1 MNPALRHRHHIPL
14 FHWWRSFFPFF
25 LARMLPAHILL
36 PKRLMPLCGSSIKHN
51 NLRTVG
57 ASCTFTLKLFLVLRR
72 SVAQKCVPIYLI
84 NFYDCSS
91 RCRLQRFRF
100 NLCARMWDEKR
111 ICNRSDLHR
120 SMPFI
125 ESIFHGLIISES
137 LFFQSNNPS
146 SRTTGVCWTV
156 TRKKQR
162 NQSPHNSSRSPKRAA
177 YERIRLHP
185 M

>member
-1 MNPALRHRHHIPL
+1 MAEL
-14 FHWWRSFFPFF
+14 FPFF

-57 ASCTFTLKLFLVLRR
+57 ASCTFTLKLFLVLWR

-111 ICNRSDLHR
+111 ICKRSDLHR
-120 SMPFI
+120 SMRFI
-125 ESIFHGLIISES
+125 ESLFHGLIISES
-137 LFFQSNNPS
+137 FFNSIICPARRQEFVEPLHE
-146 SRTTGVCWTV
+146 
-156 TRKKQR
+156 KKQR